1 LTPEQAQRFAAQEC
15 VMRVEAQRSLAKCIA
30 QLSPDTVPARH
41 HRLIIEKLEAV
52 ARGEITRLMIMAPP
66 GSAKSTYA
74 SILFPAWFLGCNPG
88 MSMIGASH
96 AGELAERFG
105 RRVRNLVGSAEFRR
119 IFGFGLSG
127 DNAAAGRWETA
138 KGGEYYAVGVDASV
152 TGRRADCVV
161 GSTIV
166 ETMRGLCRI
175 DALENAPQP
184 CYVLSHENGTHTT
197 PTFRRVVAVARRRTS
212 TLWRIRTVAG
222 RMVEATGDH
231 RIFTAR
237 GWTSAQT
244 LVEGD
249 VLLCTMW
256 GKQIDSRCRGSK
268 ENTDVLQSGMRG
280 VLADKAFLPAMWD
293 ADAIAPETG
302 RHETVL
308 FGGVLENTL
317 SDQRRASAISP
328 EDMRHMWQGDMA
340 TGCDD
345 MQPQMWRHSAF
356 SADDGRRESRIPT
369 WDGREAGIDEGV
381 VESETDSLGS
391 RSICLCRL
399 QDDRDTGRS
408 SHQYDARRSSNRES
422 RHALSVLSQTFACSG
437 ESDTEEDIVSGIER
451 ICRDCFV
458 YDIEVEGTH
467 CFFAN
472 GVLVHNCGII
482 DDPVKGRAE
491 ADSASIRQRV
501 WDWYKADFW
510 PRLKPGGRIV
520 IILTRWHEDDL
531 AGRLLAEQEVGG
543 EQWEVLSLPAEA
555 GEDDPLGRA
564 PGELLWPEWFT
575 PAMFAEAKR
584 DTRNWSALYQQQ
596 PVPDTGDYF
605 KAEWIR
611 WYDNQPDI
619 RTLRTYGA
627 SDYAVTS
634 AGGDYT
640 VHGVIGV
647 DPSDNIYL
655 LDWWRGQ
662 TDSEAWVEAF
672 LDLMEEWSPLMWGEE
687 QGQIIRSLGPFIVKR
702 QMERRIYG
710 YRRQYVS
717 ANDKQTRAQ
726 GIRARLSMGKV
737 YFPKRAT
744 WATDLVSEMLRFPAG
759 RHDDQVDVLSLFGRM
774 LGSLMHGDE
783 LPERVEPIRGLTE
796 MTFGELDAW
805 QRKRDGARG
814 ARPQRIG

>member
-1 LTPEQAQRFAAQEC
+1 MVRRAAALRLPDAILPIDPYLLGVWLGDGTTATGAITSGEADRPW
-15 VMRVEAQRSLAKCIA
+15 MRAEVE
-30 QLSPDTVPARH
+30 
-41 HRLIIEKLEAV
+41 RLGYRTTDRV
-52 ARGEITRLMIMAPP
+52 ARGLFGVANIRGALVKLSVLHDPAHGVVGGKHIPAVYMRSSIAQRRALLQGLIDTDGTVQPNGMVAFCSTNARLASGVAELVRTLGAKASIGEGRAMLNGKDCGPYWRVYFYLKGAARMPRKAQRTRDGYRTPNTYLTVTPAGRADTVCIEVDSPSHLFLCGTSMTPTHN
-66 GSAKSTYA
+66 STYA
-74 SILFPAWFLGCNPG
+74 SILFPPWFLGRNPKR
-88 MSMIGASH
+88 SIIGASH

-105 RRVRNLVGSAEFRR
+105 RRVRNLVGSGEFRR
-119 IFGFGLSG
+119 VFGFGLSG
-127 DNAAAGRWETA
+127 DNAAAGRWETER
-138 KGGEYYAVGVDASV
+138 GGEYYAVGVDASV
-152 TGRRADCVV
+152 TGRRAD
-161 GSTIV
+161 
-166 ETMRGLCRI
+166 L
-175 DALENAPQP
+175 
-184 CYVLSHENGTHTT
+184 
-197 PTFRRVVAVARRRTS
+197 
-212 TLWRIRTVAG
+212 
-222 RMVEATGDH
+222 
-231 RIFTAR
+231 
-237 GWTSAQT
+237 
-244 LVEGD
+244 
-249 VLLCTMW
+249 
-256 GKQIDSRCRGSK
+256 
-268 ENTDVLQSGMRG
+268 
-280 VLADKAFLPAMWD
+280 
-293 ADAIAPETG
+293 
-302 RHETVL
+302 
-308 FGGVLENTL
+308 
-317 SDQRRASAISP
+317 
-328 EDMRHMWQGDMA
+328 
-340 TGCDD
+340 
-345 MQPQMWRHSAF
+345 
-356 SADDGRRESRIPT
+356 
-369 WDGREAGIDEGV
+369 
-381 VESETDSLGS
+381 
-391 RSICLCRL
+391 
-399 QDDRDTGRS
+399 
-408 SHQYDARRSSNRES
+408 
-422 RHALSVLSQTFACSG
+422 
-437 ESDTEEDIVSGIER
+437 
-451 ICRDCFV
+451 
-458 YDIEVEGTH
+458 
-467 CFFAN
+467 
-472 GVLVHNCGII
+472 GII

-491 ADSASIRQRV
+491 ADSASISQRV

-520 IILTRWHEDDL
+520 IILTRWSDHDL

-575 PAMFAEAKR
+575 PQMFAEAKR

-611 WYDNQPDI
+611 WYDHQPDI

-672 LDLMEEWSPLMWGEE
+672 LDLMEQWSTLMWGEE

-759 RHDDQVDVLSLFGRM
+759 KHDDQVDVLSLFGRM

-783 LPERVEPIRGLTE
+783 LPERVEPIRGLPE

-805 QRKRDGARG
+805 QRKRDGVRG

>member
-1 LTPEQAQRFAAQEC
+1 
-15 VMRVEAQRSLAKCIA
+15 
-30 QLSPDTVPARH
+30 
-41 HRLIIEKLEAV
+41 
-52 ARGEITRLMIMAPP
+52 
-66 GSAKSTYA
+66 
-74 SILFPAWFLGCNPG
+74 
-88 MSMIGASH
+88 
-96 AGELAERFG
+96 
-105 RRVRNLVGSAEFRR
+105 
-119 IFGFGLSG
+119 
-127 DNAAAGRWETA
+127 
-138 KGGEYYAVGVDASV
+138 VDASV
-152 TGRRADCVV
+152 TGRRAD
-161 GSTIV
+161 
-166 ETMRGLCRI
+166 L
-175 DALENAPQP
+175 
-184 CYVLSHENGTHTT
+184 
-197 PTFRRVVAVARRRTS
+197 
-212 TLWRIRTVAG
+212 
-222 RMVEATGDH
+222 
-231 RIFTAR
+231 
-237 GWTSAQT
+237 
-244 LVEGD
+244 
-249 VLLCTMW
+249 
-256 GKQIDSRCRGSK
+256 
-268 ENTDVLQSGMRG
+268 
-280 VLADKAFLPAMWD
+280 
-293 ADAIAPETG
+293 
-302 RHETVL
+302 
-308 FGGVLENTL
+308 
-317 SDQRRASAISP
+317 
-328 EDMRHMWQGDMA
+328 
-340 TGCDD
+340 
-345 MQPQMWRHSAF
+345 
-356 SADDGRRESRIPT
+356 
-369 WDGREAGIDEGV
+369 
-381 VESETDSLGS
+381 
-391 RSICLCRL
+391 
-399 QDDRDTGRS
+399 
-408 SHQYDARRSSNRES
+408 
-422 RHALSVLSQTFACSG
+422 
-437 ESDTEEDIVSGIER
+437 
-451 ICRDCFV
+451 
-458 YDIEVEGTH
+458 
-467 CFFAN
+467 
-472 GVLVHNCGII
+472 GII
-482 DDPVKGRAE
+482 DDAVKGRAE

-510 PRLKPGGRIV
+510 PRLKPGGRVVV
-520 IILTRWHEDDL
+520 IATRWHEDDL
-531 AGRLLAEQEVGG
+531 SGRLLAEQEVGG

-672 LDLMEEWSPLMWGEE
+672 LDLMEQWSPLMWGEE

-737 YFPKRAT
+737 YFPKRAA